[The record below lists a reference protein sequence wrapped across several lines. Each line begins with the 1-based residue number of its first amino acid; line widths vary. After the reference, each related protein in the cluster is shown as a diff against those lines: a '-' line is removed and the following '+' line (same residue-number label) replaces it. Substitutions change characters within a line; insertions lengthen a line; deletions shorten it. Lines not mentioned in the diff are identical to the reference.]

1 MAAAAL
7 RVTVAVLL
15 SALYV
20 VDVSGLGL
28 QGGAGLRAWRVEG
41 ARGAS
46 IGLTRSALLR
56 CPTAEPGAVAPCG
69 LLRLRGG
76 AKSKNHTNHNQ
87 NRKAHR
93 NGIKRVKRSPYPP
106 LPCSIPSRCSCNAC
120 IFIALRGPL
129 PPAPGDMPT
138 CLHDAG

>member
-7 RVTVAVLL
+7 RVTLAVLL

-28 QGGAGLRAWRVEG
+28 QGSAGLRARRSGGPVEG

-46 IGLTRSALLR
+46 IGLTWSALLK
-56 CPTAEPGAVAPCG
+56 CPTAEPVAGAPCSM
-69 LLRLRGG
+69 LRLRGG

-87 NRKAHR
+87 NHKAHR

-106 LPCSIPSRCSCNAC
+106 LPCLHSFPV
-120 IFIALRGPL
+120 LVQH
-129 PPAPGDMPT
+129 MPFH
-138 CLHDAG
+138 CAAWAAAARAG